1 MNPKQMNQNRMKLH
15 KVIISGGG
23 TGGHIFPAIAVA
35 DALKRISPSVEILFV
50 GALGKM
56 EMQKVPAAGYRI
68 IGLDITGLQRKISVS
83 NLLFPFRL
91 IKSYFKARAIIR
103 EFRPQVVLGTGG
115 FASGPLLYAATGMGI
130 PSIIQEQ
137 NSYPGIT
144 NRSLG
149 KRVKRVC
156 VAYPGLEEFFESEK
170 IILTGNPVRYDIENN
185 KWSREDATRHF
196 GLNPERPV
204 ILVYGGSLGALAI
217 NQGTLNALKSWSE
230 NGYQLIWQTGNPFFA
245 QAETAVK
252 NGYSET
258 VRVMPFIDKMD
269 AAYAAADLVV
279 GRAGAIAVSELCL
292 NGKPSILVPL
302 PTAAEDHQTKNARA
316 LEVRNAAVLL
326 PNQSAPT
333 ALAEF
338 VTKLMN
344 DEKRRDELSDNIAAM
359 AVRNSADSIVNE
371 MLSII

>member
-1 MNPKQMNQNRMKLH
+1 MKLH